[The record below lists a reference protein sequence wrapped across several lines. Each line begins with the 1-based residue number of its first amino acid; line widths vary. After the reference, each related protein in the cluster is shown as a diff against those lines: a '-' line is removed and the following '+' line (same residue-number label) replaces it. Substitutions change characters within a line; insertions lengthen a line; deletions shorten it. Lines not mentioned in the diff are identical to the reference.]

1 MLGGAALVPAGF
13 SDQQTPGA
21 ASSAVEVLPFA
32 SRECVSRLGEAFEHG
47 LDPHMTI
54 GLRCPVK
61 RFNPL
66 VEQARPRAGRAPSLN
81 LEVP

>member
-1 MLGGAALVPAGF
+1 MLGGAALVAAGF
-13 SDQQTPGA
+13 SDQQTRGA
-21 ASSAVEVLPFA
+21 ASPVVEVLPAA

-66 VEQARPRAGRAPSLN
+66 VEQARPPRMSRSISN

>member
-1 MLGGAALVPAGF
+1 MLGGAALVGAGF
-13 SDQQTPGA
+13 SDQETRCA
-21 ASSAVEVLPFA
+21 ASSVVEVLPVA

-61 RFNPL
+61 RFNSL
-66 VEQARPRAGRAPSLN
+66 VEHAGPRRSRSISN